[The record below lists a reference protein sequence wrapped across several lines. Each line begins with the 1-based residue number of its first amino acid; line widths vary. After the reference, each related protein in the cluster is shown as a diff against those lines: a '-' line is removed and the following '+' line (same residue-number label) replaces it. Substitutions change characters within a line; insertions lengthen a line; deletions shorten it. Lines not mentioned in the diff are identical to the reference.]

1 MNTETMLT
9 IFAII
14 AALGLVTVV
23 AVEVLIA
30 QEAEAQSPIG
40 ECARSLGNAS
50 ASFCHRLQT
59 QTEQGQEQGQGQGQ
73 DRDR

>member
-1 MNTETMLT
+1 MT
-9 IFAII
+9 
-14 AALGLVTVV
+14 TVV
-23 AVEVLIA
+23 AVEVLSIV
-30 QEAEAQSPIG
+30 QEAEAQSRVG
-40 ECARSLGNAS
+40 ECARSFMNAS